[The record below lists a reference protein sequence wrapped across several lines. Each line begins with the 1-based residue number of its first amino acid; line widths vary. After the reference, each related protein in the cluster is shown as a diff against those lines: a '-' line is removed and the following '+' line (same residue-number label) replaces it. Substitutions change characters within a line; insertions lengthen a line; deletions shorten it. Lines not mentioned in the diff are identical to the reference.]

1 MPTRFEHLRALRQ
14 QLTDVISAGAE
25 AEVHGRVIGLHPE
38 VCGGLHWLQQSVDT
52 TTIASGCAVILGFD
66 DDCIGHRLPR
76 ALLSPLDGSSIPV
89 RSVRG
94 GSAGRLHA
102 TWVKVR
108 NDSHPATPPSFGT
121 LGAILRHRDDPS
133 RLFALTAGHVLA
145 ASVATRAQDEVSLND
160 GNTPMRGRLFDWA
173 PNFAR
178 AQPETSIDAA
188 LVQIDA
194 SELRELNRQQDEWPR
209 GAVEPFGDDRLQ
221 LRTQGRIF
229 QGHSQQY
236 MCCRLAVG
244 QTQPIVYTIKDALC
258 WNAMPG
264 FRGGDSG
271 APIWSSND
279 ELVGIHAGSA
289 PDGAD
294 RNAVA
299 IPIGRILRWANAR
312 VVCRGED
319 LIRKP
324 VPVSSQ
330 TLSGTAIDTPPLP
343 GTPPPGPAPAPG
355 PTREIVT
362 LAKTMWGEARGEGIE
377 GLSAVAHVV
386 FNRVARQTYW
396 GKTIE
401 EVCLRPYQF
410 SCWNAND
417 PNRAQLLQLTSANGI
432 YALALQLAQQ
442 LRDLDP
448 AERVRQDAV
457 GGATHYHAR
466 TIPPPRWARGR
477 TPCARIRNHLFYRD
491 IA

>member
-1 MPTRFEHLRALRQ
+1 M
-14 QLTDVISAGAE
+14 
-25 AEVHGRVIGLHPE
+25 
-38 VCGGLHWLQQSVDT
+38 
-52 TTIASGCAVILGFD
+52 
-66 DDCIGHRLPR
+66 
-76 ALLSPLDGSSIPV
+76 
-89 RSVRG
+89 
-94 GSAGRLHA
+94 
-102 TWVKVR
+102 
-108 NDSHPATPPSFGT
+108 
-121 LGAILRHRDDPS
+121 
-133 RLFALTAGHVLA
+133 FALTAGHVLA
-145 ASVATRAQDEVSLND
+145 AAAATRAQDEVSLDD

-178 AQPETSIDAA
+178 AQAETSIDAA
-188 LVQIDA
+188 LIQIDA

-209 GAVEPFGDDRLQ
+209 GAVEPFADHRLQ

-244 QTQPIVYTIKDALC
+244 RTQSIVYTIKDALC
-258 WNAMPG
+258 WSAMPG

-289 PDGAD
+289 PDGAEQ
-294 RNAVA
+294 NAVA

-319 LIRKP
+319 LIREP
-324 VPVSSQ
+324 VPVSRG
-330 TLSGTAIDTPPLP
+330 TMSGTAIDTASLP
-343 GTPPPGPAPAPG
+343 GTQPPDHPAPAP
-355 PTREIVT
+355 EIAT
-362 LAKTMWGEARGEGIE
+362 LAKTMWGEARGEGAE

-417 PNRAQLLQLTSANGI
+417 PNRPQLLKLTSANGI

-442 LRDLDP
+442 LLDLDSM
-448 AERVRQDAV
+448 ERARQDTT

-466 TIPPPRWARGR
+466 TISPPRWARGR
-477 TPCARIRNHLFYRD
+477 TPCARIRNHIFYRD